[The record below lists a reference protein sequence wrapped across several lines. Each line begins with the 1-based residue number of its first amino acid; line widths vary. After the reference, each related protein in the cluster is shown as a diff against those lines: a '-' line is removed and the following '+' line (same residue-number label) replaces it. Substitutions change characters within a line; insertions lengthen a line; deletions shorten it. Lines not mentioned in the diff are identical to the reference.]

1 MLLQR
6 PDARQSC
13 ALQVVPEPVDKWQ
26 SVGQSQH
33 NVLNEFYKHPE
44 RFAYT
49 FQNYVFVTRMLQVGG
64 TSAPADRRCSPTCV
78 LRLAT

>member
-1 MLLQR
+1 M
-6 PDARQSC
+6 
-13 ALQVVPEPVDKWQ
+13 DKWQ

-49 FQNYVFVTRMLQVGG
+49 FQNYVFVTRMLQVS
-64 TSAPADRRCSPTCV
+64 TPLHLLLCCLCIATCSVKLCRLWRSP
-78 LRLAT
+78 LRQAREPLLV